1 MAASGKE
8 LVNLSQLKSF
18 RSSLPISAYPV
29 GAFYLSYTSTSP
41 ASIFGG
47 SWTSIS
53 NGKYLR
59 AAGSNTYAGS
69 DYISVDNLPPH
80 HHELSYN
87 DDPANRAGKVSN
99 REGDY
104 TSVDGDYLYTGST
117 QSTNWRIYPVTCN
130 TGRGVAF
137 YPKYQNIYCWRR
149 IA

>member
-1 MAASGKE
+1 MAASGTE
-8 LVNLSQLKSF
+8 VVILSQLRSF
-18 RSSLPISAYPV
+18 RTSMLMVAYPV
-29 GAFYLSYTSTSP
+29 GSIYLSYTSTSP

-69 DYISVDNLPPH
+69 NYISVDNLPPH

-87 DDPANRAGKVSN
+87 DDPANRAAKVSN
-99 REGDY
+99 NVGSY
-104 TSVDGDYLYTGST
+104 TSVDGDYLYTGSA
-117 QSTNWRIYPVTCN
+117 QSTNWRIYPVTRN
-130 TGRGVAF
+130 TGGGKAF
-137 YPKYQNIYCWRR
+137 YPTYQNIYCWRR